1 MNINYAKKQYHVYS
15 MCSMRWKWQWCCQDL
30 SVPFLLD
37 ILPHQTNLFC
47 NLSQT
52 HSKHKIK
59 LTKKQFIK
67 VISNVAEVN
76 TYWVAQTRNGKDNS
90 LRKIQVQVNT
100 GKGEQGQELLKYDLD
115 TITDMHEWEMRSL
128 EKKGRLTDSS

>member
-1 MNINYAKKQYHVYS
+1 
-15 MCSMRWKWQWCCQDL
+15 
-30 SVPFLLD
+30 
-37 ILPHQTNLFC
+37 LFC

-115 TITDMHEWEMRSL
+115 TITDMHE
-128 EKKGRLTDSS
+128 